1 MVGAWGPRKTKL
13 YYTLRAYGPG
23 IGLPG
28 RISAGE
34 TCPVRLESARCP
46 TRNQTSGPLQ
56 PRARLNYLT
65 VYKFRIVVETLLYRA
80 RIVRT
85 RCVPVCGHRAGYFGR
100 GLASRPRLEIE
111 AGSFKVFGCFLAQQS
126 WGCRLPDTPCNL
138 EGDAVIGASRWRAGG
153 SFPAVSW
160 WARGG
165 PRKIK
170 LYFMLRAGNLA
181 SGPAFGRMLIGSAS
195 KATHRPAKGRPEGRF

>member
-13 YYTLRAYGPG
+13 YYTLRAYGQE
-23 IGLPG
+23 IGFPG

-34 TCPVRLESARCP
+34 TGPVRLESARCP
-46 TRNQTSGPLQ
+46 TRSPISGPLQ
-56 PRARLNYLT
+56 PRARLSYLK
-65 VYKFRIVVETLLYRA
+65 VYKFRIVVETLRYRA

-111 AGSFKVFGCFLAQQS
+111 AGSFEVFVCLLAQRS

-138 EGDAVIGASRWRAGG
+138 EGAAVLGASRWRAGG
-153 SFPAVSW
+153 AVRGTSLQSGL
-160 WARGG
+160 GG
-165 PRKIK
+165 P
-170 LYFMLRAGNLA
+170 GN
-181 SGPAFGRMLIGSAS
+181 
-195 KATHRPAKGRPEGRF
+195 HAKGLGLRPRTLPTPLWPKHQRNSIFL